1 MVKAKETMG
10 RQAGIITKGN
20 FIKYLDDYNKTL
32 KDKIFL
38 DFPPPGSQDYEKLRG
53 PGYGPLKDKY
63 VKKLSA
69 SVRKK

>member
-38 DFPPPGSQDYEKLRG
+38 DSLLQA
-53 PGYGPLKDKY
+53 
-63 VKKLSA
+63 VKTMKN
-69 SVRKK
+69 